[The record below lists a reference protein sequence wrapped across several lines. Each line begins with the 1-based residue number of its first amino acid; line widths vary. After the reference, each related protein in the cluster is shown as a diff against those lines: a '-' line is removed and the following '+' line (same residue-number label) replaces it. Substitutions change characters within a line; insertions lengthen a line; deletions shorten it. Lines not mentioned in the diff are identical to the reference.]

1 MKIALAADHAGF
13 HLKEHLR
20 DWLTS
25 GGHEV
30 VDFGTSSEASTDYP
44 DHAHGAGRSVSSGD
58 CDLGI
63 LVCYT
68 GVGMSISA
76 NKIPGIRAA
85 LAANEET
92 VELTRLHNN
101 ANVLAIGAKFTTPL
115 QAERYV
121 SLFLGTAFEGGRHSR
136 RVSKIADIERAH
148 SNQEQ
153 VTKA

>member
-30 VDFGTSSEASTDYP
+30 VDFGTSSEISTDYP
-44 DHAHGAGRSVSSGD
+44 DYARTAGLSIRSGD
-58 CDLGI
+58 CDLGV

-92 VELTRLHNN
+92 VELTRRS
-101 ANVLAIGAKFTTPL
+101 ARFDATRSAAGRMSCSSASAGAK
-115 QAERYV
+115 A
-121 SLFLGTAFEGGRHSR
+121 S
-136 RVSKIADIERAH
+136 
-148 SNQEQ
+148 
-153 VTKA
+153 

>member
-13 HLKEHLR
+13 RLKEHLR
-20 DWLTS
+20 NWLTS

-30 VDFGTSSEASTDYP
+30 VDFGTTSEASTDYP
-44 DHAHGAGRSVSSGD
+44 DYASGAGHSVSSGD
-58 CDLGI
+58 CERGV

-92 VELTRLHNN
+92 VELTRLHND
-101 ANVLAIGAKFTTPL
+101 ANVLAIGAKFTTPE
-115 QAERYV
+115 QAERYLSV
-121 SLFLGTAFEGGRHSR
+121 FLGTEFEGGRHSR
-136 RVSKIADIERAH
+136 RVGKIADIERAH
-148 SNQEQ
+148 SKQERG
-153 VTKA
+153 TTA

>member
-20 DWLTS
+20 NWLTT
-25 GGHEV
+25 GGYEV

-44 DHAHGAGRSVSSGD
+44 EYASRAGDSVASGA
-58 CDLGI
+58 CDRGV

-92 VELTRLHNN
+92 VQLTRLHND
-101 ANVLAIGAKFTTPL
+101 ANVLAIGARFTTTEL
-115 QAERYV
+115 AERYV
-121 SLFLGTAFEGGRHSR
+121 SLFLGTAFEGGRHAR

-148 SNQEQ
+148 SIQEQ